1 MPRST
6 HDARRNIRPRLV
18 ANPWTDE
25 YDVIRMGNNTHY
37 GLAGYVWNHDIG
49 RGLRAAHTSEADWVQ
64 VNQGLGRFPGQSY
77 GGIKQSSIGRE
88 HSLEG
93 MRNSFTQRKSVTVN
107 LAL

>member
-49 RGLRAAHTSEADWVQ
+49 RGLRAAHNSEADWVQ
-64 VNQGLGRFPGQSY
+64 VNQGLGDSLANHMAA
-77 GGIKQSSIGRE
+77 SSNQASAVSTR
-88 HSLEG
+88 
-93 MRNSFTQRKSVTVN
+93 
-107 LAL
+107 